1 MAATSHLPGDA
12 DLSHLPQAVENL
24 ADMIGL
30 GSDRDGLE
38 ECELAHAAGVVK
50 ELVKGLDL
58 FSAEI
63 GNQGVGSLLAGTRT
77 RSEEHTSELQSLMR
91 NPYAVF
97 CLKKKTTTLKQRN

>member
-1 MAATSHLPGDA
+1 MDATSHLPGDA

-77 RSEEHTSELQSLMR
+77 PRAAGALDGGDGR
-91 NPYAVF
+91 
-97 CLKKKTTTLKQRN
+97 